1 MTQAVKN
8 KKPTGNLHSEFYTIP
23 LLGEVRLVF
32 SDESYRPHSIGEI
45 INNYRRTDS
54 RTITMR
60 ALDDGL
66 SREGILN
73 GDFLTIDLRIS
84 PDDGDIVVVKIGYRI
99 YVRKFFRE
107 RDLIRLETSSA
118 TPSPLIVDPR
128 IPGFELIGKVVT
140 IIREL

>member
-1 MTQAVKN
+1 MTQALNNNRPVDES
-8 KKPTGNLHSEFYTIP
+8 HSEFYTIP

-32 SDESYRPHSIGEI
+32 SDESQRQRSIGEI
-45 INNYRRTDS
+45 INNYRRNES

-66 SREGILN
+66 SKAGILT
-73 GDFLTIDLRIS
+73 GDFLTIDLHET
-84 PDDGDIVVVKIGYRI
+84 PHDGDIVVVKIGYRI
-99 YVRKFFRE
+99 YVRKFYRE
-107 RDLIRLETSSA
+107 RNLIRLESA
-118 TPSPLIVDPR
+118 SVTPSPLIVDPR

>member
-1 MTQAVKN
+1 MESYTPDKI
-8 KKPTGNLHSEFYTIP
+8 PGNDLDSEFYNIP

-32 SDESYRPHSIGEI
+32 SDESHKPLSIGEI
-45 INNYRRTDS
+45 INNFRQTDS

-60 ALDDGL
+60 AMDDGL
-66 SREGILN
+66 SKAGILN
-73 GDFLTIDLRIS
+73 GDYLTIDLRDT
-84 PDDGDIVVVKIGYRI
+84 PYDNDIVVVKIGYRI

-107 RDLIRLETSSA
+107 RQLIRLETAAS